1 MVFEI
6 EKPRIFHATRQQGT
20 MIIETIRI
28 IDTGLPGPFDQAYI
42 IKAIDPF
49 TSPKDRWMRRIE
61 MLRELAYFVESDL
74 LPKVEKRERIGTCY
88 VCNLPMNMDIGCR
101 TPECPNNCS

>member
-1 MVFEI
+1 VDENIVVFEI

-28 IDTGLPGPFDQAYI
+28 IDTGLPGPFDQAHI

-74 LPKVEKRERIGTCY
+74 LPLVGDTNEEVPPA
-88 VCNLPMNMDIGCR
+88 VCDQEG
-101 TPECPNNCS
+101 